1 MSKPMMLRVEPEL
14 HEQSGEVK
22 SVHAVPSIPQRKLPS
37 RNAIY
42 CFPPGTS
49 EADKQHDIEQI
60 EKFIE
65 HVKAK
70 KQLTGGKRK
79 E

>member
-1 MSKPMMLRVEPEL
+1 MTELSTPETPPVQPANITYY
-14 HEQSGEVK
+14 ESERPDNK
-22 SVHAVPSIPQRKLPS
+22 
-37 RNAIY
+37 AIY

-49 EADKQHDIEQI
+49 EADKQHDIEQVNLW
-60 EKFIE
+60 IE

-79 E
+79 RR